1 MATFEKSTQVLS
13 VKIAV
18 ERIADRAHP
27 QERELTGFEPWVLD
41 ALLDQGAQADDPLTQ
56 LLAEEEAELIF
67 FGASASDD

>member
-1 MATFEKSTQVLS
+1 MADSVKSAHLLS
-13 VKIAV
+13 VRIAV

-41 ALLDQGAQADDPLTQ
+41 ALLDQGAQADDPLSV
-56 LLAEEEAELIF
+56 LLAEEEAELLF